1 MKSSLVKFKLNLQY
15 PGKNIVINKSNSEII
30 CEVEP
35 SSEHKD
41 YSLAI
46 AVIDKSQL
54 HYHKVS
60 TEIYTVLKG
69 NLTVT
74 KDGKDFPLSVGETLV
89 IKPLEKHC
97 AKGNETW
104 VEVKSTPGWTPL
116 DHYLI

>member
-1 MKSSLVKFKLNLQY
+1 MKSSLVKFRLNLQY

-60 TEIYTVLKG
+60 TETYTVLKG
-69 NLTVT
+69 HLTVT

-89 IKPLEKHC
+89 IKPLEKHS

-104 VEVKSTPGWTPL
+104 VEVKSTPGWTPS
-116 DHYLI
+116 DHYLL